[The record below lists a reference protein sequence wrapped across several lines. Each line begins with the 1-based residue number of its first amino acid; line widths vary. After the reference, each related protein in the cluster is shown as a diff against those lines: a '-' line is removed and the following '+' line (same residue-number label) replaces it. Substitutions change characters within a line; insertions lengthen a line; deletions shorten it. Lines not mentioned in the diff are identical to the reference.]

1 MGNIGNR
8 SESVM
13 PKSVKELYEEASTL
27 DEKQRADLAGLLL
40 ESLDSERDPDV
51 ERAWA
56 IEIEQ
61 RVAQIEA
68 GEVEMIPW
76 EDIKRDMYA
85 RINST
90 QP

>member
-90 QP
+90 LP

>member
-1 MGNIGNR
+1 MGNIVNR

-90 QP
+90 LP

>member
-1 MGNIGNR
+1 
-8 SESVM
+8 
-13 PKSVKELYEEASTL
+13 
-27 DEKQRADLAGLLL
+27 LLL

-56 IEIEQ
+56 IEIEK
-61 RVAQIEA
+61 RVTQIEA

-90 QP
+90 LP